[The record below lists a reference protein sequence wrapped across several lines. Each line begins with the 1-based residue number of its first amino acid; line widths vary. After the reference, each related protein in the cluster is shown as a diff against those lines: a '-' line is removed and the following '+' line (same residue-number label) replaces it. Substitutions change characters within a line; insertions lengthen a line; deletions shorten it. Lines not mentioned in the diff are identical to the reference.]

1 MKKPRQSFLWRLKPL
16 KFGLM
21 ACVCVLFI
29 VLVFLYAKQVTTGAQ
44 TGVQIVLGSLVPS
57 LFPFMVLSC
66 FIVEYG
72 LTPTLSKPLGWLT
85 RLLFGL
91 PKEYGSVVLISMI
104 GGYPVGA
111 KTISACLEQKQIDEK
126 TACIMLCYCANA
138 GPAFLVNVVGL
149 QIFGDMRLGM
159 VLLAS
164 QVLTCITTGFVLRFF
179 LPKSSAV
186 LPPPKQ
192 APFSQAFVKSV
203 GSAGASMLSISF
215 FVILFCA
222 LIALMQG
229 IFQSGLLARSELTEH
244 ILAGLLEVTT
254 GCNISIQ
261 LARPVAFYLCA
272 FFVSFCG
279 GCVICQ
285 ILSCFSTQKI
295 NLNPFLFTRITSGI
309 LTVAYARVLIGVLHM
324 EQAVFSNIGSSP
336 VVAQAHTGKIIGILC
351 LVCMCFVLV
360 CQKRGRVQ
368 NR

>member
-1 MKKPRQSFLWRLKPL
+1 MKKQMQSFCWRFKPFKL
-16 KFGLM
+16 AFM
-21 ACVCVLFI
+21 ACVCVALI
-29 VLVFLYAKQVTTGAQ
+29 LLVFFYAKEVTQGAQ
-44 TGVQIVLGSLVPS
+44 TGVQMVLNSLVPS

-72 LTPTLSKPLGWLT
+72 LTATLSKPFGWLT
-85 RLLFGL
+85 KLLFGL
-91 PKEYGSVVLISMI
+91 PKEYGSIVLMSMI

-111 KTISACLEQKQIDEK
+111 KTISACMQRGQMDAK
-126 TACIMLCYCANA
+126 TASVMLCYCANA

-149 QIFGDMRLGM
+149 QIFGDMRLGL

-164 QVLTCITTGFVLRFF
+164 HVLASVTTGFVLRFL
-179 LPKSSAV
+179 LPKNISSPAQ
-186 LPPPKQ
+186 PKQ
-192 APFSQAFVKSV
+192 APFSQAFVTSV
-203 GSAGASMLSISF
+203 GNAGASMLSISF

-222 LIALMQG
+222 LIALIQG
-229 IFQSGLLARSELTEH
+229 IFQSGALVRNEWLEH

-261 LARPVAFYLCA
+261 LARPTAFYLCA

-285 ILSCFSTQKI
+285 ILACFSHQKI
-295 NLNPFLFTRITSGI
+295 NFKPFLLTRITSGL
-309 LTVAYARVLIGVLHM
+309 LTVIYARVLVSALHM

-336 VVAQAHTGKIIGILC
+336 VVAQTHTGKIVGILC